1 MTVGTSSTDLA
12 GLPERWRVWASHR
25 PASQVLHLDSA
36 AAGRASFATLR
47 AVGDHARREAEIG
60 AYVAEAEAAPALAAA
75 RAAAAALTGVC
86 AEGVAFVESASAALQ
101 RLMSVWPLG
110 AGATIGVLA
119 SEWGPNVEAF
129 AGRGLGIVDLPAD
142 SGGRLDLEALARRL
156 RDTPPTIV
164 HLTQVASHRGLVQ
177 PVAAAAAL
185 CRAAGVPL
193 WVDAAQ
199 AIGHV
204 DVACG
209 ADVVYATS
217 RKWLSGPRGVG
228 VLAVADRWWPALRV
242 RRAAMLPDDLPT
254 VHRLESHDAHVAGR
268 LGLGAAMREYIETGP
283 AAVWRRLQEIG
294 RITRE
299 ALVDTPGWQLVG
311 SEASGA
317 ITALRPTGGQ
327 DVAKTRSR
335 LLNDHGILVTSEQPA
350 RAPHEMRGPL
360 LRISPHV
367 DCTAEAL
374 LRVRSALAED

>member
-1 MTVGTSSTDLA
+1 MDLG
-12 GLPERWRVWASHR
+12 GLPARWRVWASQR
-25 PASQVLHLDSA
+25 PAPQVLHLDSA
-36 AAGRASFATLR
+36 AAGRASFGTLR

-75 RAAAAALTGVC
+75 REAAAGLAGVS
-86 AEGVAFVESASAALQ
+86 AEGVAFVESASAALH
-101 RLMSVWPLG
+101 RLMNVWPLG
-110 AGATIGVLA
+110 EGATVGVVA

-142 SGGRLDLEALARRL
+142 SGGRLDLDAFSRVL

-177 PVAAAAAL
+177 PVAEAAAL
-185 CRAAGVPL
+185 CRAASVPL

-204 DVACG
+204 DIACG

-217 RKWLSGPRGVG
+217 RKWLAGPRGVG
-228 VLAVADRWWPALRV
+228 VLAVADRCWPALRV

-268 LGLGAAMREYIETGP
+268 LGLGAAIREYVEAGP
-283 AAVWRRLQEIG
+283 AEVWRRLGEVG
-294 RITRE
+294 KMTRE
-299 ALVDTPGWQLVG
+299 ALADTPGWQLVG
-311 SEASGA
+311 ATAACA

-327 DVAKTRSR
+327 DVAKTQSR
-335 LLNDHGILVTSEQPA
+335 LLDDHGILVTSEQPA
-350 RAPHEMRGPL
+350 RAPRDMREPL

-367 DCTAEAL
+367 DCTIDGL
-374 LRVRSALAED
+374 LRVRSALAEHRP